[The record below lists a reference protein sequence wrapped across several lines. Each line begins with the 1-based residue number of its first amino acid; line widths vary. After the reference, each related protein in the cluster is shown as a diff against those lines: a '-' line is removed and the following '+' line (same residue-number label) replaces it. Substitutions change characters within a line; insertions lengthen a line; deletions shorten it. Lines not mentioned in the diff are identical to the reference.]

1 MICSKCREWCA
12 KGAANCQRCKR
23 PAQNVTE
30 WDKKMEKVKI
40 VGGFLLILALT
51 FLLVFIGKVA
61 NRGMDKLLDGWF

>member
-30 WDKKMEKVKI
+30 WDKKMKVVKNIAGFFAVLAVCFLIVLLGKI
-40 VGGFLLILALT
+40 V
-51 FLLVFIGKVA
+51 
-61 NRGMDKLLDGWF
+61 NRGFDKLLDGWF